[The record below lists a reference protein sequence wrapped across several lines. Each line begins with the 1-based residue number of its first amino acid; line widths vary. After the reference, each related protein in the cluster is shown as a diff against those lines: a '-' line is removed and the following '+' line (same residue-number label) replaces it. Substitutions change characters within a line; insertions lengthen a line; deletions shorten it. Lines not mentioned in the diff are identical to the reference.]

1 MTLQKGIYPSCPSV
15 HPGHQSIT
23 HTSEKR
29 KSNTQC
35 IIQIIPWNYTAL
47 TLDRYSTDCKHK
59 MDRIYLIAIMVTV
72 TPIPLE

>member
-1 MTLQKGIYPSCPSV
+1 MTLQKGIYPSCSFV
-15 HPGHQSIT
+15 HLGHQSIT
-23 HTSEKR
+23 QSSEER

-35 IIQIIPWNYTAL
+35 IIKTIPCNYTAL
-47 TLDRYSTDCKHK
+47 KLDWYSTDCKHK

>member
-23 HTSEKR
+23 HTSEER

-35 IIQIIPWNYTAL
+35 IIKTIPWNYTAL
-47 TLDRYSTDCKHK
+47 KLDWYSTDCKHK
-59 MDRIYLIAIMVTV
+59 MDLTRIITCCV
-72 TPIPLE
+72 

>member
-23 HTSEKR
+23 HTSEER

-35 IIQIIPWNYTAL
+35 IIKTIPWNYTAL
-47 TLDRYSTDCKHK
+47 KLDWYSTDQ
-59 MDRIYLIAIMVTV
+59 T
-72 TPIPLE
+72 